1 KHGQWEQGGAIDITI
16 ATQERAWSIRCR
28 DDGGASAEDA
38 ARAAEARG
46 LGTRVISSL
55 ASSLDAQIDWRAQD
69 DGMVLEVAA
78 LSPAA

>member
-1 KHGQWEQGGAIDITI
+1 ALASEAQA
-16 ATQERAWSIRCR
+16 RAWSRR
-28 DDGGASAEDA
+28 GREAGGACAHEA
-38 ARAAEARG
+38 ARAPAARG
-46 LGTRVISSL
+46 LRTRVISSL